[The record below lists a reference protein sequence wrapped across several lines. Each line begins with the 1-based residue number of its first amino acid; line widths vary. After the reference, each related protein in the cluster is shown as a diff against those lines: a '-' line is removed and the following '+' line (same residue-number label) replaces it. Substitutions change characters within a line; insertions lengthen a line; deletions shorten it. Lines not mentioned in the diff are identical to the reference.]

1 MFDSLRKEWHQFHK
15 ASPGQRFTEL
25 HRRHAARRGLVRTIL
40 LLIGGVL
47 IAVGLATLFIPPI
60 PGITL
65 VLLGALF
72 WAQASERAARM
83 GDKIELGIRK
93 GWRRLRS

>member
-1 MFDSLRKEWHQFHK
+1 MANQIVTTRWV
-15 ASPGQRFTEL
+15 G
-25 HRRHAARRGLVRTIL
+25 RTL
-40 LLIGGVL
+40 TVL

-83 GDKIELGIRK
+83 GDKVELGIRK